1 MDEMNRANAVSL
13 FTFLK
18 EYARLSRKPIR
29 SLDSDAYREILWFG
43 NVPKEPECSCSVW
56 KGQNGEDGKP
66 LSVPSEG
73 WLEIR
78 RPDRSEPP
86 EPPEDVVPWIKT
98 DLWVDSQNELPELYE
113 TILNPDWESGIDDD
127 EKIPQFLNLPDFP
140 EIQKTWDQYI
150 EDEWW
155 RWAENDRKKE
165 KVQDCYNQLFRLHRA
180 KLQMG
185 DDYELILSVGCLSW
199 IDPKEKSE
207 KIKRHV
213 LTLAATVRF
222 DSINA
227 VVTVQADGSMSDV
240 HLETDM
246 LLLNQ
251 QPDQITDLLLKERK
265 LELGTDILCDRAK
278 ELLKS
283 MAHGLP
289 SGDGKFIDTLDEV
302 PAFSTN
308 SPVIYFSPA
317 LILRRRSART
327 LISFCEQIEMNLSDN
342 LQTLPSAVRT
352 VIGEQGVNDGI
363 EGPNKEIEKRGK
375 YNESREVYFPLAAN
389 NEQKMIIERLE
400 SQTGVLVQGP
410 PGTGKSQTIANLIC
424 HLLANGKKI
433 LITSQKT
440 PALRVLKEKLPASVA
455 DLCVLLLGEG
465 NDQQTALQKSVSEI
479 TTRYNSFDKSD
490 SDRKI
495 QSLQKRL
502 EKLRNQ
508 EAKSFETL
516 CALRSRE
523 EEEFPL
529 RFESYMGKLGD
540 IAKKIF
546 SEKDEFAWFK
556 DHLPSGCSLLSG
568 ELPKCPISANEAIA
582 ALFLMK
588 SISPTDEERAKLVV
602 PKIDEL
608 PPPQKVETMV
618 AQEMENLKEFEENKF
633 HLNHPACMVLM
644 EHSPEDLSQI
654 ADQLHEITSLKSAI
668 SGKSLGWEN
677 FAVQQI
683 LAGERVVWEELKSAS
698 ETLLK
703 KIRNRLTE
711 AANYDVNGMKGRS
724 TRAVL
729 KDAQE
734 LYDHFCRGGKIG
746 FWISKPPI
754 IKRAGYLL
762 KEVTIDG
769 RQCKTKESLECLIQW
784 LELQEAMRGLEEQW
798 KIHTTINVTNM
809 PLNQAAG
816 RFEQEYKRLIAI
828 MSLGDK
834 TDALSKTLMVW
845 DPAIVPVWEQPESV
859 VALEI
864 LAKAIILKKS
874 LSDIANWFSVEKKK
888 LTSVAKQTTT
898 APESIKA
905 LRSLENR
912 SAEEYREAYNEIQ
925 RLNKLKNA
933 ITGRDQRVS
942 DFKSKLPKL
951 ASTIINS
958 MNNTDWEK
966 LLRNIELAWNWK
978 CADAWLLE
986 VSDPGAERK
995 LQKTIKTIRER
1006 ISDTQANLAAEL
1018 AWKHCIKK
1026 MGDIHYANLI
1036 AWKNAIAKLGKG
1048 TGKYAERNRE
1058 IARERLEQCRG
1069 AVPAWVMPIHRI
1081 LDTVKPSPEIFD
1093 VVIIDEASQSGPEA
1107 LFLSYLAK
1115 QIVVVGDDK
1124 QIRPETVGLD
1134 QNQVHQLQKR
1144 YLKDIPHPEIYDPT
1158 ESIFGIATVRFG
1170 NPVRLREHF
1179 RCMPE
1184 IIGFSNRLCYQ
1195 DQPLIPLRQFGGNR
1209 LEPVLKTT
1217 YVSTG
1222 FQDSG
1227 KGKINKNEA
1236 ELLVESIEQC
1246 CEDPKYNKKSI
1257 GVISLLNTSDQ
1268 DRYIEQLI
1276 VSRLDPEEI
1285 INRNI
1290 ICGDAYDFQGDER
1303 DIIFLSTVSARSEGR
1318 RPRALTDQKAERRF
1332 NVAASRAKD
1341 QLWLF
1346 HSINVGE
1353 LGQNCLRRRL
1363 LTYMNEPKV
1372 DPLGGTI
1379 SMSLA
1384 ELHELSEIAQ
1394 RSVDFP
1400 PHPFDSWFEVDVY
1413 LAIADRQYVVVP
1425 QYEVRGYRIDLVI
1438 IGGARKL
1445 AVECDGDRW
1454 HGPEEYEKDLRR
1466 QYDLERCGWEFFR
1479 VRGSTFYHNP
1489 RKALDELW
1497 KLLSHKDFGVSS
1509 LHDEEGE
1516 KANNQE
1522 GKISAYEK
1530 DSNEKVESKDH
1541 EQKDT
1546 SVSKGQKKQSK
1557 ATGLNNRTELR
1568 KERTT
1573 IPKRIKSAEDLIKLK
1588 NRALCE
1594 TIILILDVRP
1604 NNSCKKETM
1613 TSLVC
1618 SFYGVITR
1626 GKPRIK
1632 VQRKVNSAIRHLIK
1646 RKILREYK
1654 AKNVRI
1660 QLLRAGKAWLAKH
1673 AQMNIPFEIANSTDS
1688 ARFENSTSQNNSLL
1702 LKAVELLKREQKPL
1716 SRSEIINALQIQNS
1730 DWKFLMRDLV
1740 SHKQILR
1747 TGERL
1752 STRYEYT
1759 E

>member
-1 MDEMNRANAVSL
+1 MDEMNRSNAVNL

-18 EYARLSRKPIR
+18 EYARLSHKPIR
-29 SLDSDAYREILWFG
+29 TIDSDAYREILWFG
-43 NVPKEPECSCSVW
+43 NVPKEPECSCSIW

-66 LSVPSEG
+66 LSFPSEG

-78 RPDRSEPP
+78 RPNRSEPP
-86 EPPEDVVPWIKT
+86 EPPEEVVPWIKP
-98 DLWVDSQNELPELYE
+98 DLWVDSQQELPELFS
-113 TILNPDWESGIDDD
+113 TILNPDWESGFDDD
-127 EKIPQFLNLPDFP
+127 ENIPQFLNLSDFP
-140 EIQKTWDQYI
+140 EIQPTWEQYI
-150 EDEWW
+150 EKEWW
-155 RWAENDRKKE
+155 SWAENDRRKE

-185 DDYELILSVGCLSW
+185 DQYELILSVGCLSW
-199 IDPKEKSE
+199 VDPKETNE

-213 LTLAATVRF
+213 LTLAATVKF
-222 DSINA
+222 DSTNA

-246 LLLNQ
+246 LRLNQ
-251 QPDQITDLLLKERK
+251 KPDEVTDLLLKERK
-265 LELGTDILCDRAK
+265 VELGTDILCDKAK
-278 ELLKS
+278 DLLKS

-302 PAFSTN
+302 PPSPTN
-308 SPVIYFSPA
+308 SPIICFSPA
-317 LILRRRSART
+317 LILRKRSTRT
-327 LISFCEQIEMNLSDN
+327 LISFCEQIETNLDDN
-342 LQTLPSAVRT
+342 LGILPPAVRT
-352 VIGEQGVNDGI
+352 VVGEQGVNDGF
-363 EGPNKEIEKRGK
+363 EGSNKEIEKRGK
-375 YNESREVYFPLAAN
+375 YNESGEVYFPLAAN
-389 NEQKMIIERLE
+389 NEQKLIIERLE
-400 SQTGVLVQGP
+400 SQIGVLVQGP

-424 HLLANGKKI
+424 HLLANGKKV

-440 PALRVLKEKLPASVA
+440 PALRVLKGKLPSSVA

-479 TTRYNSFDKSD
+479 TTRYTSFDESD
-490 SDRKI
+490 TNQKI
-495 QSLQKRL
+495 QNHQNRL

-516 CALRSRE
+516 CALRSKE

-529 RFESYMGKLGD
+529 RFGSYKGKLSD

-546 SEKDEFAWFK
+546 TERDEFLWFE
-556 DHLPSGCSLLSG
+556 DQLPSGCSLLSG
-568 ELPKCPISANEAIA
+568 ELPNCPISANEAITV
-582 ALFLMK
+582 LSLMK
-588 SISPTDEERAKLVV
+588 SISRTDEERAISVV

-608 PPPQKVETMV
+608 PSPEKVEKMV
-618 AQEMENLKEFEENKF
+618 TQEIEALKAFDEVKSHF
-633 HLNHPACMVLM
+633 NHPARMVFM
-644 EHSPEDLSQI
+644 EHSAENLSLI
-654 ADQLHEITSLKSAI
+654 ADQLHEITSLKNAT
-668 SGKSLGWEN
+668 SGKSPGWES
-677 FAVQQI
+677 FAAQQI
-683 LAGERVVWEELKSAS
+683 LAGDRVVWEELQRAN

-703 KIRNRLTE
+703 QIRDRLAE
-711 AANYDVNGMKGRS
+711 AANYDVNGMEGRS
-724 TRAVL
+724 PRAVL

-734 LYDHFCRGGKIG
+734 LYDHFCCGGKIG
-746 FWISKPPI
+746 FWISKPPV
-754 IKRAGYLL
+754 IKRTGYLL
-762 KEVTIDG
+762 KEVTVDG
-769 RQCKTKESLECLIQW
+769 RQCKTKESLKSFIQW

-798 KIHTTINVTNM
+798 QVHTTINVTNM
-809 PLNQAAG
+809 PLNQAVG
-816 RFEQEYKRLIAI
+816 RFEQEYKRLIAV
-828 MSLGDK
+828 MSLGEK
-834 TDALSKTLMVW
+834 TDALSKTLMAW
-845 DPAIVPVWEQPESV
+845 DSAIVPEWEQPESV
-859 VALEI
+859 IALEN
-864 LAKAIILKKS
+864 LARAVILKKA
-874 LSDIANWFSVEKKK
+874 LSDIKNWFSVEIKK
-888 LTSVAKQTTT
+888 LTSVARLITS

-912 SAEEYREAYNEIQ
+912 LSEEYREAYDDIQ
-925 RLNKLKNA
+925 RLNRIKSVIKE
-933 ITGRDQRVS
+933 RDQKVS

-958 MNNTDWEK
+958 IDQVDWGK

-978 CADAWLLE
+978 CADAWLIA

-995 LQKTIKTIRER
+995 LQKILKSIREG
-1006 ISDTQANLAAEL
+1006 ISDTLANLAAEL
-1018 AWKHCIKK
+1018 AWKHCIEK
-1026 MGDIHYANLI
+1026 MEDTHYANLI

-1081 LDTVKPSPEIFD
+1081 LDTVKPTPEIFD

-1107 LFLSYLAK
+1107 LFLSYLTK

-1134 QNQVHQLQKR
+1134 QDQVHQLQRR
-1144 YLKDIPHPEIYDPT
+1144 YLKDIPHPEIYDAT

-1209 LEPVLKTT
+1209 LEPVLKST
-1217 YVSTG
+1217 YVPG
-1222 FQDSG
+1222 GVQDSG

-1236 ELLVESIEQC
+1236 ERLVEAIEQC
-1246 CEDPKYNKKSI
+1246 CEDPKYNNKSI
-1257 GVISLLNTSDQ
+1257 GVISLLNTSEQ

-1285 INRNI
+1285 VRRNI

-1353 LGQNCLRRRL
+1353 LGQNCFRRRL
-1363 LTYMNEPKV
+1363 LAYINEPKA

-1384 ELHELSEIAQ
+1384 ELHELSTMAQ
-1394 RSVDFP
+1394 RSVDSP

-1425 QYEVRGYRIDLVI
+1425 QYEVRGYRIDMVI

-1454 HGPEEYEKDLRR
+1454 HGPEEYEKDIRR
-1466 QYDLERCGWEFFR
+1466 QYDLERCDWEFFR

-1489 RKALDELW
+1489 EKALEELW
-1497 KLLSHKDFGVSS
+1497 KLLSHKDFGGSN
-1509 LHDEEGE
+1509 LHEKKEEVY
-1516 KANNQE
+1516 NQE
-1522 GKISAYEK
+1522 GKRSADEK
-1530 DSNEKVESKDH
+1530 ASNEKAKSKDH
-1541 EQKDT
+1541 EEKDAG
-1546 SVSKGQKKQSK
+1546 SSKDWNK
-1557 ATGLNNRTELR
+1557 ATGLNTKSDFR
-1568 KERTT
+1568 KARSCDK
-1573 IPKRIKSAEDLIKLK
+1573 KRIKSAEDLIKLT
-1588 NRALCE
+1588 NRALGE
-1594 TIILILDVRP
+1594 SIILILDDRP

-1613 TSLVC
+1613 TTLVC
-1618 SFYGVITR
+1618 NFYGVITR
-1626 GKPRIK
+1626 GKPRIR
-1632 VQRKVNSAIRHLIK
+1632 VQRKVNSAISYLIK
-1646 RKILREYK
+1646 RKIIREYK

-1660 QLLRAGKAWLAKH
+1660 QLLQSGKAWLAKH
-1673 AQMNIPFEIANSTDS
+1673 AQMDIPFESADPSNQ
-1688 ARFENSTSQNNSLL
+1688 ARFENSASQNNGLL
-1702 LKAVELLKREQKPL
+1702 FKAVELLKQEKKPL
-1716 SRSEIINALQIQNS
+1716 SRSEIIEALQIQNS
-1730 DWKFLMRDLV
+1730 DWKVLIKDLG
-1740 SHKQILR
+1740 SHKQIIR
-1747 TGERL
+1747 TGEKL
-1752 STRYEYT
+1752 STKYEYT